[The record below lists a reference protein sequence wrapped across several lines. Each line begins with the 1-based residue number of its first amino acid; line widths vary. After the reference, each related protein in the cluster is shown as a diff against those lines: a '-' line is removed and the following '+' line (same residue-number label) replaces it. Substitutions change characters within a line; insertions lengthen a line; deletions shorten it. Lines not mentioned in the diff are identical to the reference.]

1 MHMFWRSMFV
11 LFVLFLLAIVLSVLL
26 LAIALS
32 VLLLAIVLSVL
43 LLAIALPVLLRFTDY
58 GYPFGIFKLFLGD
71 TYFKW
76 ITIYLSY
83 IVYFSYFLNNE
94 NKWRVRYK
102 VLIISEKRKSGGIIY
117 SNCLVDVD
125 VCLNAFYVIVTW
137 SSICYMVKYNDFTQ
151 VYFFLYKSPIKLT
164 AMI

>member
-11 LFVLFLLAIVLSVLL
+11 LFVLFLLAIMLSVLL

-32 VLLLAIVLSVL
+32 
-43 LLAIALPVLLRFTDY
+43 VLLRFTDY

>member
-32 VLLLAIVLSVL
+32 VLL
-43 LLAIALPVLLRFTDY
+43 RFTDY
-58 GYPFGIFKLFLGD
+58 GYSFGIFKLFLGD